1 MPAEIVLSAD
11 ALKKSY
17 RHVQALRGVSIAAR
31 AGEIT
36 AVVGDNGSG
45 KSTLV
50 KLLSGSLMPDSGT
63 ISAGG
68 QSYPGL
74 NIAQSLAL
82 GIRTVYQDLSLD
94 DCKDAA
100 ENIFLGCER
109 MRGPFL
115 DRRRMRQEAAALLDS
130 IHVRIPDIT
139 RPVRS
144 LSGGQRQGVAIA
156 RALRDS
162 GRILLLDEPTAAMGV
177 RETHSTMELLR
188 GLRER
193 GMAQL
198 IVSHN
203 LAQVFS
209 LADHIYVMRAGEI
222 IASADTADTSAAE
235 LQELILRR
243 EEGAL

>member
-74 NIAQSLAL
+74 SIAQSLAL

-115 DRRRMRQEAAALLDS
+115 DRRRMREEAAALLDS